1 MKSSVF
7 LQDKINEILDH
18 FSSGKIQE
26 TLDAL
31 DRLAIDFPSEALL
44 FNIRGACYCE
54 LGKFEKGIENYLK
67 SISIDKNY
75 AKAHYN
81 LAVAYSEIKKNDCSI
96 IYYKKALQINPKNPE
111 ALNNIGHIYK
121 ELNQYDEAIESF
133 QKAISY
139 NPGYAEAN
147 YSLGITYQN
156 QGKLEE
162 ALKCF
167 LNVAQIKPDFAEI
180 HNNISIIFYELDN
193 FDLALQHLNCA
204 LSIDPNFAEAHYNLG
219 NLFKDLGKFE
229 KAIRSYKMAIEVN
242 KNYSEAYF
250 NLGNIQIEMGDL
262 EESVESYTKALL
274 INPNFLEVL
283 NNLGSVYKDLNQ
295 LDDSLQSLKKA
306 LALNPEYLDA
316 LNNVGLTYVEL
327 GLTELAI
334 DAYRKAISIDS
345 KYEFA
350 YNNLG
355 IALNLLYQ
363 YDEAQKYFEK
373 ALQLQPN
380 YFDAHV
386 NYANLMIYFDNFNK
400 ALISYERAM
409 ELNPNAD
416 YIYGDIIHTKMYL
429 CMWNGLPN
437 YLKKLHEKI
446 ENGEKVIG
454 PFALSALSDDP
465 ETIFSATK
473 LYRNDKFPKSNIL
486 PQIPQYP
493 YHKKIQIGYF
503 SADFRDHPVSTL
515 TVELYEKHD
524 RSKFEVHAF
533 SYGPDTKDDLN
544 LRIKSGVD
552 HFHNVRTMSD
562 KDIVLLSR
570 SLEIDI
576 AVDLGG
582 FTENA
587 RARVFAMSSAPIQL
601 SYIGYLGTMGASY
614 YDYLVADTTII
625 PEESQRYYSEKI
637 IYLPHFQAN
646 DSKQSYKPSSFSRK
660 DLDLPENSFV
670 FCCFNKNYKYTPECF
685 DSWARILENVENSV
699 LFIFVSNKT
708 AEINLKKEIVNRGIN
723 KSRLIFGKKLERAEY
738 LGRLKI
744 ADLFLDTYP
753 YNAGATSSDALRVG
767 LPVLTR
773 LGNSFASRMGASILR
788 SINLP
793 ELITKTQK
801 EYELLA
807 IELATN
813 PNRLK
818 FIKNTLNSNLSSS
831 PLFDTQL
838 FTKNIE
844 SAYKIIYERYHN
856 KQNQKNIYI
865 DNLE

>member
-1 MKSSVF
+1 MQSSV
-7 LQDKINEILDH
+7 LPQDKINEILDH
-18 FSSGKIQE
+18 FSNGKIQE
-26 TLDAL
+26 TLDAI
-31 DRLAIDFPSEALL
+31 DRLVIDFPSEAIL

-54 LGKFEKGIENYLK
+54 LGRFEKGIENYLK

-81 LAVAYSEIKKNDCSI
+81 LAVAYSEIKKNDSSI
-96 IYYKKALQINPKNPE
+96 IYYKKALKIDPKSPE
-111 ALNNIGHIYK
+111 ALNNIGNIYK
-121 ELNQYDEAIESF
+121 ELNQYDDAIESF

-139 NPGYAEAN
+139 KSDYVEAN

-156 QGKLEE
+156 QGELQE

-167 LNVAQIKPDFAEI
+167 LKVAQMKPDFAEV
-180 HNNISIIFYELDN
+180 HNNISIIFYELNN
-193 FDLALQHLNCA
+193 FDLAIQHLNCA
-204 LSIDPNFAEAHYNLG
+204 LSIEP
-219 NLFKDLGKFE
+219 
-229 KAIRSYKMAIEVN
+229 SYA
-242 KNYSEAYF
+242 EAYF
-250 NLGNIQIEMGDL
+250 NLGNIYIEMGDL
-262 EESVESYTKALL
+262 EESVESYQRALK

-295 LDDSLQSLKKA
+295 LDKSLESLQKA
-306 LALNPEYLDA
+306 LKLNPEYLDA
-316 LNNVGLTYVEL
+316 LNNVGLAYVEL
-327 GLTELAI
+327 GQIELAV
-334 DAYRKAISIDS
+334 DAYNKAISIDS
-345 KYEFA
+345 KYVFA
-350 YNNLG
+350 HNNLG

-363 YDEAQKYFEK
+363 YDEAQKCFEQ
-373 ALQLQPN
+373 ALQLKPN

-386 NYANLMIYFDNFNK
+386 NYANLMIYFDNFDK
-400 ALISYERAM
+400 ALKSYECAI

-429 CMWNGLPN
+429 CMWNELPN
-437 YLKKLHEKI
+437 YLNKLYEKI
-446 ENGEKVIG
+446 ENGEKAIG

-473 LYRNDKFPKSNIL
+473 LYRNDKFPKSNLL
-486 PQIPQYP
+486 PKISQYS
-493 YHKKIQIGYF
+493 YHEKIQIGYF

-552 HFHNVRTMSD
+552 HFHNVRKMSD
-562 KDIVLLSR
+562 KEIVLLAR

-587 RARVFAMSSAPIQL
+587 RARVFSMSSAPIQL

-614 YDYLVADTTII
+614 YDYLIADETII

-646 DSKQSYKPSSFSRK
+646 DSKQSYNPSSFSRK

-685 DSWARILENVENSV
+685 DSWARILEHVENSV
-699 LFIFVSNKT
+699 LFIFISNKT
-708 AEINLKKEIVNRGIN
+708 AEINLKKEIVNRGID

-744 ADLFLDTYP
+744 ADLFLDTHP

-793 ELITKTQK
+793 ELITKTQR

-813 PNRLK
+813 PKRLK
-818 FIKNTLNSNLSSS
+818 SIKKSLNRNISSS
-831 PLFDTQL
+831 ALFDTQL

-856 KQNQKNIYI
+856 KQNHKNIYI